1 MGGIGE
7 GEIFEASDLGGDFF
21 TERVG
26 RIEPEE
32 LAGGAVEEHDFSLGI
47 EDDQAFVKGFEDFLK
62 EAFFLD
68 ESRDDVLDFA
78 GFDLVEARDEF
89 FEESGFHREIVGK
102 CGLDGEWKLSGIG
115 NR

>member
-1 MGGIGE
+1 
-7 GEIFEASDLGGDFF
+7 
-21 TERVG
+21 
-26 RIEPEE
+26 
-32 LAGGAVEEHDFSLGI
+32 
-47 EDDQAFVKGFEDFLK
+47 
-62 EAFFLD
+62 LD